1 MPDPRNEVAGEPR
14 AVARDQLQPFGAGGK
29 VRRAGT
35 GLRKEDEPFLPE
47 PGRGGQADEDC
58 RERDQPLH
66 VSSPSRR
73 PRYHRTII
81 GTAAAVNCRPCSKSP
96 RTNAARCARKAH
108 HLHPVVTIGQHGLT
122 PTVLTEIDLA
132 LNAHGLIKVRVFL
145 DHRDERELLLAEIA
159 DGLDAAPVQHIGKL
173 FVLWRPQ
180 PEPAAEPAK
189 VPRPKRGKT
198 PSAKAR
204 EADRKATKG
213 LERVGRRAR
222 GAPHVGAYDGI
233 DTPPAKRPRGPR
245 TQPIAPPAKSPRDA
259 RKPATG

>member
-1 MPDPRNEVAGEPR
+1 MLEISPHE
-14 AVARDQLQPFGAGGK
+14 
-29 VRRAGT
+29 RRA
-35 GLRKEDEPFLPE
+35 LR
-47 PGRGGQADEDC
+47 A
-58 RERDQPLH
+58 
-66 VSSPSRR
+66 
-73 PRYHRTII
+73 
-81 GTAAAVNCRPCSKSP
+81 
-96 RTNAARCARKAH
+96 KAH
-108 HLHPVVTIGQHGLT
+108 HLHPVVTIGQQGLT

-180 PEPAAEPAK
+180 PEPVAEPAK

-233 DTPPAKRPRGPR
+233 DTPPAKRPRRPHAAD
-245 TQPIAPPAKSPRDA
+245 TSAAKSPPGA
-259 RKPATG
+259 RKPATAAPPPTRSPSTPDRGAPRGPSAPNPRRRRTVR

>member
-1 MPDPRNEVAGEPR
+1 MLELSPH
-14 AVARDQLQPFGAGGK
+14 Q
-29 VRRAGT
+29 RRA
-35 GLRKEDEPFLPE
+35 LRA
-47 PGRGGQADEDC
+47 Q
-58 RERDQPLH
+58 
-66 VSSPSRR
+66 
-73 PRYHRTII
+73 
-81 GTAAAVNCRPCSKSP
+81 
-96 RTNAARCARKAH
+96 AH

-145 DHRDERELLLAEIA
+145 DDRDERELLLAEIA

-189 VPRPKRGKT
+189 LPRPKRGKT

-204 EADRKATKG
+204 DADRKPTKG

-222 GAPHVGAYDGI
+222 GAQSMGAHDGI

-245 TQPIAPPAKSPRDA
+245 TAEVPLAKSPRGI
-259 RKPATG
+259 RKPESGNAAPTRPPRTPDRGAPRGPSAPNPRRRRTAR

>member
-1 MPDPRNEVAGEPR
+1 MLEISPHE
-14 AVARDQLQPFGAGGK
+14 
-29 VRRAGT
+29 RRA
-35 GLRKEDEPFLPE
+35 LRA
-47 PGRGGQADEDC
+47 Q
-58 RERDQPLH
+58 
-66 VSSPSRR
+66 
-73 PRYHRTII
+73 
-81 GTAAAVNCRPCSKSP
+81 
-96 RTNAARCARKAH
+96 AH

-122 PTVLTEIDLA
+122 PTVLTEIELA

-145 DHRDERELLLAEIA
+145 DDRDERELLLAEIA

-189 VPRPKRGKT
+189 VPRPKHGKT

-204 EADRKATKG
+204 EATRKATKS

-233 DTPPAKRPRGPR
+233 DTPTAKRPRGPR
-245 TQPIAPPAKSPRDA
+245 TAEAPLAKSPRGM
-259 RKPATG
+259 RKPETGDAAPTRPPRTPDRGAPRGPSAPNPRRRRTAR

>member
-1 MPDPRNEVAGEPR
+1 MLEISPHE
-14 AVARDQLQPFGAGGK
+14 
-29 VRRAGT
+29 RRA
-35 GLRKEDEPFLPE
+35 LRA
-47 PGRGGQADEDC
+47 Q
-58 RERDQPLH
+58 
-66 VSSPSRR
+66 
-73 PRYHRTII
+73 
-81 GTAAAVNCRPCSKSP
+81 
-96 RTNAARCARKAH
+96 AH

-145 DHRDERELLLAEIA
+145 DDRDERELLLAEIA

-204 EADRKATKG
+204 EANRKATKG

-233 DTPPAKRPRGPR
+233 DTPPPKRPRRPHAAGPS
-245 TQPIAPPAKSPRDA
+245 AAKSPPGA
-259 RKPATG
+259 RKPATAAPPPTRSPRTPDRAAPRGPSAPNPRRRRTVR

>member
-1 MPDPRNEVAGEPR
+1 MLEISPHE
-14 AVARDQLQPFGAGGK
+14 
-29 VRRAGT
+29 RRA
-35 GLRKEDEPFLPE
+35 LRA
-47 PGRGGQADEDC
+47 Q
-58 RERDQPLH
+58 
-66 VSSPSRR
+66 
-73 PRYHRTII
+73 
-81 GTAAAVNCRPCSKSP
+81 
-96 RTNAARCARKAH
+96 AH

-122 PTVLTEIDLA
+122 PTVLTEIELA

-145 DHRDERELLLAEIA
+145 DDRDERELLLAEIA

-213 LERVGRRAR
+213 PERVRRRAR
-222 GAPHVGAYDGI
+222 GASPVGAYDGI

-245 TQPIAPPAKSPRDA
+245 TAEAPLAKSPRGM
-259 RKPATG
+259 RKPETGDAAPTRPPRTPDRGAPRGPSAPNPRRRRTAR